1 MIERALNNGVF
12 PGNSESL
19 NRKIRLSNLV
29 AWISLIVISC
39 YTPFYFYFGQPG
51 GVVMNS
57 FFLIASAVN
66 LILISKRLYIPAFF
80 MHSSAGFLYFIG
92 GTLLYGIE
100 TNLHFYMLIM
110 CMIVSTLFDN
120 RVVIQSYLLFAIGAF
135 FSLVWWS
142 DHYQP
147 FITIGKEMKQAELL
161 IGYVNLFFLFV
172 ISSLFILFFKN
183 DMLRSQQRVTEQK
196 AIIETKNRD
205 LTESIQYAQRIQLAL
220 LPGIAQLK
228 TTHPGS
234 FLYYS
239 PKDLVSGDFYWIY
252 TTRQYRFVA
261 VGDCT
266 GHGVPGALMSVMG
279 ISLLTEIVENKGILE
294 PAAILEELRNGII
307 HAFDKEGKSSEYK
320 DGMDLSLV
328 RICEAENTFTYAAAN
343 NPVYHFTPAG
353 LKELKADRQPVGYAH
368 ELKSFIQHTV
378 AFEKNDSLV
387 LFTDGYADQFG
398 GPKNKKFMYRS
409 FKSTVEACLSI
420 DGPEETLHRVLTDWR
435 GDQEQIDDICI
446 VGIKL

>member
-1 MIERALNNGVF
+1 MIERALNNGIV

-29 AWISLIVISC
+29 AWISLIVIGC
-39 YTPFYFYFGQPG
+39 YTPFYFYFNQPG

-57 FFLIASAVN
+57 SFLVASAIN
-66 LILISKRLYIPAFF
+66 LVLIRKRHYIPAFF

-120 RVVIQSYLLFAIGAF
+120 RVVIQSYILFAIGTF
-135 FSLVWWS
+135 FALLWWS

-147 FITIGKEMKQAELL
+147 FITIEKEMKQAELL
-161 IGYVNLFFLFV
+161 IGNVNLFFLFV
-172 ISSLFILFFKN
+172 IASLFILFFKN
-183 DMLRSQQRVTEQK
+183 DMLRSQYRVTEQK
-196 AIIETKNRD
+196 AIIEAKNRD

-220 LPGIAQLK
+220 LPGINPLK
-228 TTHPGS
+228 QQFPGS

-239 PKDLVSGDFYWIY
+239 PKDLVSGDFYWTYFTGKY
-252 TTRQYRFVA
+252 TFVA

-279 ISLLTEIVENKGILE
+279 ISLLTEIVENKRILE
-294 PAAILEELRNGII
+294 PAEILGELRNGII

-328 RICEAENTFTYAAAN
+328 RICEVEKSFTYAAAN
-343 NPVYHFTPAG
+343 NPVYHFTQAG
-353 LKELKADRQPVGYAH
+353 LNELKADRQPVGYAH
-368 ELKSFIQHTV
+368 ELKPFTQYMV
-378 AFEKNDSLV
+378 PFQKNDSLV

-398 GPKNKKFMYRS
+398 GPKNKKFMYKS
-409 FKSTVEACLSI
+409 FKLTVEECL
-420 DGPEETLHRVLTDWR
+420 DVDRPELQLDHILTNWR
-435 GDQEQIDDICI
+435 GEHEQIDDICI
-446 VGIKL
+446 IGIRL